1 MMETRKHG
9 YSANFALGMNL
20 TGKERNEGNRMDDL
34 KTDRNFPKIVDS
46 RVRITKAKVKAPKK
60 RINEPIV
67 VEIQIMFSFYF
78 QFQMGKFGKIYL
90 FALIRF
96 EGGLHICKSHISAIS
111 SNNNVNNDPVSNPVW
126 SIKWLP
132 KFISYCYYYYYE
144 TWFVFRLLT
153 I

>member
-78 QFQMGKFGKIYL
+78 QFQMGR
-90 FALIRF
+90 RF
-96 EGGLHICKSHISAIS
+96 THL
-111 SNNNVNNDPVSNPVW
+111 
-126 SIKWLP
+126 
-132 KFISYCYYYYYE
+132 
-144 TWFVFRLLT
+144 
-153 I
+153 